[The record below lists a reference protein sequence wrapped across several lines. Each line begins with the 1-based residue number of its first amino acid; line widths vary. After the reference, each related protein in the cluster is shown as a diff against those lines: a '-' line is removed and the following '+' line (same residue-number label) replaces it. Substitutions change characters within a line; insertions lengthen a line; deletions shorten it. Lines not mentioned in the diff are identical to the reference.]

1 MILKILHSKII
12 VLTCLLFLTHSC
24 HLAFDGL
31 IYTYNQLLLTD
42 PDSSYEIPVIVVAT
56 VAAVLVI
63 AIAAFFLVKV
73 GNFCRKYIKGIVQ

>member
-1 MILKILHSKII
+1 
-12 VLTCLLFLTHSC
+12 
-24 HLAFDGL
+24 
-31 IYTYNQLLLTD
+31 LTD

-73 GNFCRKYIKGIVQ
+73 GNFRRKYIKCESYTHLFFAL

>member
-1 MILKILHSKII
+1 
-12 VLTCLLFLTHSC
+12 
-24 HLAFDGL
+24 
-31 IYTYNQLLLTD
+31 LTD

-73 GNFCRKYIKGIVQ
+73 GKIFLENTLSASVKLIFSSIRKSPPQKGFDV